1 MGMDEDARRT
11 GHHVNTLLVA
21 VEKGQ
26 PITTLKGRWADEVI
40 AWLQS
45 RPQAERESVAVVV
58 VAMSKTFFAAI
69 QAVCG
74 DQVHVMDRFP
84 VVQQAVEALDEV
96 VRAVHKQLDPED
108 AKA

>member
-1 MGMDEDARRT
+1 M
-11 GHHVNTLLVA
+11 
-21 VEKGQ
+21 
-26 PITTLKGRWADEVI
+26 
-40 AWLQS
+40 
-45 RPQAERESVAVVV
+45 VV